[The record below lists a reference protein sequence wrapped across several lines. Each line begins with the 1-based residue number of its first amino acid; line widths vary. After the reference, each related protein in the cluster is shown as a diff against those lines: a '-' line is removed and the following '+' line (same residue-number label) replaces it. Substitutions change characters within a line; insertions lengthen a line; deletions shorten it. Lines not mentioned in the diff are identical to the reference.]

1 MDLFDIVENT
11 AKIKASS
18 VARTRQS
25 ALVTV
30 TVTPQ
35 RITNNF
41 NGQALKEAGITTND
55 LVDITYTKDGK
66 YLLLE
71 VMEGGL
77 KLLTQAKNTD
87 KTPNAS
93 VRLTNKEDLY
103 PNFLDGNP
111 DGKVVLKNAKI
122 NYDKENRRLVCELK
136 KSD

>member
-93 VRLTNKEDLY
+93 VRLTNKEGLY